1 MNQPSTNNADS
12 FLQLTKIRSTLSA
25 ASNKFE
31 AAVQAVAHSKSSIDD
46 LRVQY
51 EAALAAKDIVQ
62 EVSISCQEACQKRIG
77 YVVTRCLQAVFPDQ
91 GLTFRLVFEQKRG
104 QTEVRG
110 VLVDAEGHELDPLQS
125 CGGGILDVAAFGL
138 RLACLMLQRPQPAR
152 VLILDEPFRFVSS
165 HYRSNVRAL
174 LSELS
179 HEMGV
184 QIIMVTHIEEFM
196 DFDSR
201 LEIA

>member
-1 MNQPSTNNADS
+1 MES
-12 FLQLTKIRSTLSA
+12 
-25 ASNKFE
+25 E
-31 AAVQAVAHSKSSIDD
+31 A
-46 LRVQY
+46 
-51 EAALAAKDIVQ
+51 
-62 EVSISCQEACQKRIG
+62 
-77 YVVTRCLQAVFPDQ
+77 
-91 GLTFRLVFEQKRG
+91 
-104 QTEVRG
+104 
-110 VLVDAEGHELDPLQS
+110 ELDPLQS

-179 HEMGV
+179 QEMGV

-196 DFDSR
+196 DFENR
-201 LEIA
+201 IEVA

>member
-1 MNQPSTNNADS
+1 MQ
-12 FLQLTKIRSTLSA
+12 STLLA

-31 AAVQAVAHSKSSIDD
+31 AAVMAVESSKSSIDD
-46 LRVQY
+46 LRERY
-51 EAALAAKDIVQ
+51 EAALAAKEIVQ
-62 EVSISCQEACQKRIG
+62 QISMECQEACQKRIG
-77 YVVTRCLQAVFPDQ
+77 YVVTRCLQAVFGDQ
-91 GLTFRLVFEQKRG
+91 ALKFLLVFEQKRG

-152 VLILDEPFRFVSS
+152 VLVLDEPFRFVSS

-179 HEMGV
+179 QEMGV

-196 DFDSR
+196 DFENR
-201 LEIA
+201 LEIE

>member
-1 MNQPSTNNADS
+1 MQ
-12 FLQLTKIRSTLSA
+12 STLSV
-25 ASNKFE
+25 ASSKHR
-31 AAVQAVAHSKSSIDD
+31 AAVMAVESSKSSIDD
-46 LRVQY
+46 LRERY
-51 EAALAAKDIVQ
+51 EAALAAKEIVQ
-62 EVSISCQEACQKRIG
+62 QISMECQEACQKRIG
-77 YVVTRCLQAVFPDQ
+77 YVVTRCLQAVFGDQ
-91 GLTFRLVFEQKRG
+91 ALKFLLVLEPKRG

-138 RLACLMLQRPQPAR
+138 RLACLMLQRPQPAK

-179 HEMGV
+179 QEMGV

-196 DFDSR
+196 DFENR
-201 LEIA
+201 LEIQ

>member
-1 MNQPSTNNADS
+1 M
-12 FLQLTKIRSTLSA
+12 
-25 ASNKFE
+25 
-31 AAVQAVAHSKSSIDD
+31 AVATSKSSIDD
-46 LRVQY
+46 LRGQY
-51 EAALAAKDIVQ
+51 EAALAAKEIVQ
-62 EVSISCQEACQKRIG
+62 RISMECQEACQKRIG
-77 YVVTRCLQAVFPDQ
+77 YVVTRCLQAVFGDQ
-91 GLTFRLVFEQKRG
+91 ALSFLLVFEQKRG

-179 HEMGV
+179 QEMGV
-184 QIIMVTHIEEFM
+184 QIIVVTHIEEFM
-196 DFDSR
+196 DFENR
-201 LEIA
+201 LEIQ